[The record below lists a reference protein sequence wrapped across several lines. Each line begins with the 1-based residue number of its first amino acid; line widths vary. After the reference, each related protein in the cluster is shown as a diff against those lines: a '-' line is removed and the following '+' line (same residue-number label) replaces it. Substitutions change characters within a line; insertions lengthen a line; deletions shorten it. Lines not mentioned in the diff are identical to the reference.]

1 MDYYLLPIEKDE
13 AILIEET
20 LRKVNYDVDDRALV
34 WNSNEINNIANS
46 LTKEN
51 ALEAIIE
58 FLPEPIGDKFVK
70 LFNLK
75 IG

>member
-51 ALEAIIE
+51 ALETIIE